1 MTLTPLA
8 QMLTESESVEIELS
22 RIDPFPE
29 HPFRVQADED
39 MERLIESIQESGVMV
54 PVILRRWKDGRYQTV
69 AGHRRCY
76 ACRQLQMERI
86 PAVIKEITDEEAVIW
101 MIDSNV
107 QRTNILPS
115 EKAKA
120 YQMKMDALAKQG
132 KREDLSDNLTS
143 RQSVGKWRKETA
155 EQVGLGTG
163 DSGRK
168 VQRYLRLNHLLPEL
182 LEKVDNKKLPFLS
195 GVELSYIP
203 SEQQKEIVR
212 YLSEHPHSITVKQA
226 GELRKQAE
234 ISCLTLKMV
243 EEVLKPKAKEEASK
257 KGAEKTQEED
267 AKKASGKSTEKVS
280 GKSAGKTPQ
289 KVQESQT
296 VTLEFFAEYFPK
308 GSKPAY
314 RKKVILALLEK
325 WKKGEIQI

>member
-76 ACRQLQMERI
+76 ACKQLNMERI

-120 YQMKMDALAKQG
+120 YRMKMDALTKQG
-132 KREDLSDNLTS
+132 KRTDLTEGNSS
-143 RQSVGKWRKETA
+143 RQPVGRWQKETA

-182 LEKVDNKKLPFLS
+182 LEKVDDKKLPFLA
-195 GVELSYIP
+195 GVELSYMSP
-203 SEQQKEIVR
+203 EQQKEVCR
-212 YLSEHPHSITVKQA
+212 YLSEHSHGITVKQA

-234 ISCLTLKMV
+234 LSHLTQETV
-243 EEVLKPKAKEEASK
+243 GEVLKPKEDRKDSKGDIEEILKKDSK
-257 KGAEKTQEED
+257 KDTRETV
-267 AKKASGKSTEKVS
+267 GKDPLKL
-280 GKSAGKTPQ
+280 
-289 KVQESQT
+289 QESQR
-296 VTLEFFAEYFPK
+296 VTLESFAEYFPK

-314 RKKVILALLEK
+314 QKKVIQALLEK
-325 WKKGEIQI
+325 WRKGEIQI